1 MGIVIKKTIKT
12 TIVTYIGVLLGL
24 ISVLWLQTAIIS
36 ELQIG
41 ILNYIVDT
49 TILILPFILFGISG
63 IPARFMHH
71 FKDINEKNSFISWIL
86 LIPLITLSI
95 STILLLLFK
104 NQLINLLGQ
113 DVINYKNYLVFILP
127 LVFCFT
133 YQYLLEAIL
142 VTNSHIVF
150 PSILK
155 NIFRRL
161 ILILLLILYYYK
173 NIDFF
178 QLVSY
183 YVLAHLIE
191 IIGLFI
197 YLRFSLKF
205 NFSNPL
211 KIFSHPKKNEIY
223 SFALYLVVGVTGV
236 VMVGKLDTIM
246 ISSITNDLKLLGI
259 YAIAFFIG
267 SVIEIPKRIVHQLV
281 LPIMSRLVSE
291 ENNLELSKLYKQTGI
306 NMAIIGVLLFLLIWF
321 NIDELFLII
330 PNGEKYAAGKWVVFF
345 IGLSKVLDIVF
356 GTTDLIINA
365 SRHYKLNG
373 ILAPILIISTVI
385 TNYFFITIYGITGAA
400 IATSLTIFIYSIIKY
415 YMVLR
420 LIKLNLITTSYLSI
434 LLHSLL
440 VILFFEF
447 SNITFS
453 NNYLAIIFNTI
464 MICVI
469 FIGGNY
475 ITKTS
480 IEMNSFMSNLTRKLL
495 YKTKN

>member
-281 LPIMSRLVSE
+281 APIMSKLMSE
-291 ENNLELSKLYKQTGI
+291 ENNSELTNLYRQTGI
-306 NMAIIGVLLFLLIWF
+306 NMAIIGVLLFLLIWI

-345 IGLSKVLDIVF
+345 IGLSKVVDVIF
-356 GTTDLIINA
+356 SSTDLVINA
-365 SRHYKLNG
+365 SKHYKLNG
-373 ILAPILIISTVI
+373 ILAPILILSSVVS
-385 TNYFFITIYGITGAA
+385 NYIFIKLYGITGAG
-400 IATSLTIFIYSIIKY
+400 IATFITILIYSFIKY
-415 YMVLR
+415 FIVVKL
-420 LIKLNLITTSYLSI
+420 LKLNLLTIKYLFVFIISI
-434 LLHSLL
+434 L
-440 VILFFEF
+440 ILIFFELI
-447 SNITFS
+447 NINF
-453 NNYLAIIFNTI
+453 NNYLLAVISNSLIIGL
-464 MICVI
+464 I

-475 ITKTS
+475 LTMTS
-480 IEMNSFMSNLTRKLL
+480 KELNDFILNIKKKIILK
-495 YKTKN
+495 